1 MSNTNENIT
10 INEKY
15 KDRIFCLLFGREEYK
30 ENILSLYNALND
42 SNYENVDDIE
52 ITTIED
58 ALYIKM
64 KNDVSFLID
73 SYLTLWEQQST
84 FNPNMPVRGLMYY
97 GNLYNSYIHNRGLN
111 IYRASLIKLPT
122 PKYVVFYN
130 GTTNRDSI
138 EKLRLSDAFMHEDV
152 DHEFEWTATM
162 INLNK
167 GKNEELLEK
176 CKVLADYMVLINKI
190 RVYKKEMGNIKD
202 AVNRA
207 VDECIQEGRLV
218 EFLEKHRGEIMANVL
233 TEFNEEVFVRSMKEE
248 GREEER
254 EVNINILV
262 ETLREFG
269 ITDGVIL
276 QKMMEK
282 YEMSQEEAKGYL
294 E

>member
-1 MSNTNENIT
+1 MSNTQENVR

-42 SNYENVDDIE
+42 SNYDNVDDIE

-64 KNDVSFLID
+64 KNDVSLLID

-84 FNPNMPVRGLMYY
+84 YNPNMPVRGLMYY

-111 IYRASLIKLPT
+111 IYRSALVKLPT

-138 EKLRLSDAFMHEDV
+138 EKLRLSDAFMQEDV

-162 INLNK
+162 INLNV
-167 GKNEELLEK
+167 GKNDALLEK
-176 CKVLADYMVLINKI
+176 CKVLDDYMVLINKI
-190 RVYKKEMGNIKD
+190 RVYKKEMGNIRD

-254 EVNINILV
+254 EVNIAIFV
-262 ETLREFG
+262 ETLRELG
-269 ITDGVIL
+269 IADDMIL
-276 QKMMEK
+276 QKLIEK
-282 YEMSQEEAKGYL
+282 YGICQEDAKGYL
-294 E
+294 K